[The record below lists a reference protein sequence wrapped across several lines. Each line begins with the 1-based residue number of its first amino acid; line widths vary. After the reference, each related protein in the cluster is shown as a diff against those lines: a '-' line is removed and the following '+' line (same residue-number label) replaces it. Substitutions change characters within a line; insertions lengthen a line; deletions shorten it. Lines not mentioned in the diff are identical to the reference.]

1 MQRFVASK
9 AYIKK
14 EGKMRT
20 VTSVLSVICL
30 SFSSSGGA
38 APAPYYQW
46 QSKTEQT
53 VICRQ
58 TSPGEGWQL
67 LSGQP
72 FRDLN
77 CRQPAARLERPSAIP
92 GFRPQPGR

>member
-1 MQRFVASK
+1 
-9 AYIKK
+9 
-14 EGKMRT
+14 MRA
-20 VTSVLSVICL
+20 LL
-30 SFSSSGGA
+30 LAFSLAFPLLANA

-46 QSKTEQT
+46 QSKTDGT

-58 TSPGEGWQL
+58 TSPGHGWERF
-67 LSGQP
+67 SEQP

-77 CRQPAARLERPSAIP
+77 CTMPATRTDRPTSIP

>member
-1 MQRFVASK
+1 MRRVLFALSLFSPLLAVA
-9 AYIKK
+9 
-14 EGKMRT
+14 G
-20 VTSVLSVICL
+20 
-30 SFSSSGGA
+30 
-38 APAPYYQW
+38 PAPYYQW
-46 QSKTEQT
+46 QSKTDGV

-58 TSPGEGWQL
+58 TSPGQGWEL

-77 CRQPAARLERPSAIP
+77 CTMPAARVERPSGVP

>member
-1 MQRFVASK
+1 
-9 AYIKK
+9 
-14 EGKMRT
+14 MR
-20 VTSVLSVICL
+20 LLPLLLCL
-30 SFSSSGGA
+30 SLPLLADA

-46 QSKTEQT
+46 QSKLDGT

-58 TSPGEGWQL
+58 TSPGEGWQRL
-67 LSGQP
+67 NERA

-77 CRQPAARLERPSAIP
+77 CTLPAARIERPDNVP

>member
-1 MQRFVASK
+1 
-9 AYIKK
+9 
-14 EGKMRT
+14 MR
-20 VTSVLSVICL
+20 LLPLLLCL
-30 SFSSSGGA
+30 SLPLLTDA

-46 QSKTEQT
+46 QSKLDGT

-58 TSPGEGWQL
+58 TSPGEGWQRL
-67 LSGQP
+67 NERA

-77 CRQPAARLERPSAIP
+77 CTLPAARVERPSTVP